1 MNYNID
7 SERKP
12 HKSWMV
18 SYSSSIQVE
27 LEFEKI
33 MTLFFS
39 QKDEN
44 PEYKEKTSFEKL
56 GKKQQQQSL
65 HVDIGLEQ
73 SPGCTAGRHP
83 LVPPYHPYLPKNH
96 WKKNSSSADIQVTHF
111 TCWLRR
117 VYKLIKLQTFSF
129 FLAFSFG
136 KESLGR
142 LESLSGI
149 ATSDAKDT
157 SLMHICFTPD
167 SDTRSIFSSWM

>member
-73 SPGCTAGRHP
+73 SPGCTAGRPP
-83 LVPPYHPYLPKNH
+83 LVPPHHPYLPKNH
-96 WKKNSSSADIQVTHF
+96 WKKILLVLTS
-111 TCWLRR
+111 
-117 VYKLIKLQTFSF
+117 KL
-129 FLAFSFG
+129 
-136 KESLGR
+136 
-142 LESLSGI
+142 
-149 ATSDAKDT
+149 
-157 SLMHICFTPD
+157 HILHAGWEEF
-167 SDTRSIFSSWM
+167 IN

>member
-18 SYSSSIQVE
+18 FIQ
-27 LEFEKI
+27 LLYPGGIGIWKNYDAF
-33 MTLFFS
+33 FFS
-39 QKDEN
+39 EGWKPRVQREELFWEIRQETTTTKPTCGHRAGAE
-44 PEYKEKTSFEKL
+44 PRLHCWEASTRATTSSL
-56 GKKQQQQSL
+56 LAKKSL
-65 HVDIGLEQ
+65 E
-73 SPGCTAGRHP
+73 
-83 LVPPYHPYLPKNH
+83 
-96 WKKNSSSADIQVTHF
+96 KNSSSADIQVTHF

>member
-18 SYSSSIQVE
+18 FIQ
-27 LEFEKI
+27 LLYPGGIGIWKNYDA
-33 MTLFFS
+33 FFS

-44 PEYKEKTSFEKL
+44 PEYKEKNSFEKL

-65 HVDIGLEQ
+65 HVDIELEQ
-73 SPGCTAGRHP
+73 SAGCTAGRHP
-83 LVPPYHPYLPKNH
+83 LVPPHHPYLPKNH

-149 ATSDAKDT
+149 ATRDAKDT